1 MTIESLQRDTLITTL
16 ACVCAECQR
25 IVWYKNDIQLP
36 RSQYAVKNYQIEIA
50 NTGLSIKMK
59 YVNHRTSHGDKNLY
73 SCSLISDQDDI
84 FSTKAYIAR
93 IRMSLYDIAL
103 MCRILYVLFRCYKY

>member
-25 IVWYKNDIQLP
+25 IVWYKNDVQLP
-36 RSQYAVKNYQIEIA
+36 RSQYAVKNYQIRIA
-50 NTGLSIKMK
+50 YTGLSIKMK
-59 YVNHRTSHGDKNLY
+59 YVNHRTSRGDKNLY
-73 SCSLISDQDDI
+73 SCRLISNQDDI

-93 IRMSLYDIAL
+93 IRMSL
-103 MCRILYVLFRCYKY
+103 